1 MESHQLKRSEA
12 TLSQRE
18 ALNVIHST
26 KTFRD
31 RCIIECLYFGGM
43 RVQEV
48 AGPEVLKR
56 KGRLVEVGG
65 HLFPEDFD
73 FERNVIHV
81 RKSKFGKTRTVPFID
96 VNFRADLRQLTRTLK
111 RGEPV
116 FDVKRRMIQLI
127 VQRAAEAAGIT
138 NPYSGATH
146 VHPHVFRHSIA
157 RHLKSAGYA
166 AEFIQKFLGHSSITI
181 TMDTYGTL
189 SLGEMQQMIAQKTG
203 DYTLVGDAKKI
214 RGELPPN

>member
-12 TLSQRE
+12 TLTPRE

-48 AGPEVLKR
+48 AASETR
-56 KGRLVEVGG
+56 KGRTVGG
-65 HLFPEDFD
+65 MLCVEDLD

-81 RKSKFGKTRTVPFID
+81 RRSKFGKTRTVPFID
-96 VNFRADLRQLTRTLK
+96 QNFKADLRQLV
-111 RGEPV
+111 RGRKPTELV
-116 FDVKRRMIQLI
+116 FDVKRRMIQII

-138 NPYSGATH
+138 NPYSHARH
-146 VHPHVFRHSIA
+146 ASPHLFRHSIA

-189 SLGEMQQMIAQKTG
+189 SLGEMQQMIAAKTG
-203 DYTLVGDAKKI
+203 DYALIGDAKNI
-214 RGELPPN
+214 RAELPPN